1 MGYELNI
8 LGYVC
13 EIQYIRGLENTVAYL
28 LSQIPGEC
36 KEDNAT
42 EELPDI
48 NDKAL
53 QVNLINLN

>member
-36 KEDNAT
+36 KEDDAT
-42 EELPDI
+42 E
-48 NDKAL
+48 
-53 QVNLINLN
+53 